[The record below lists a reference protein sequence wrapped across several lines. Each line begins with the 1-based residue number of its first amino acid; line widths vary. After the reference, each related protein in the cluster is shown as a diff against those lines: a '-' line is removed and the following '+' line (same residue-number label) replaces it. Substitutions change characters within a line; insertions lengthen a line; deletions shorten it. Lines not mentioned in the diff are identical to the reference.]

1 MYATEVSYGVS
12 SSKNIIPMF
21 SKIPRHWLI
30 RFVISCGQF
39 WLLPRTA
46 EEKNDLDAQRN
57 QAGVRSESAA
67 STKQRD
73 SELSEGSGMWNAV
86 GDAHAILFTRCRG
99 HASLSWRAV
108 TRPAEKLLVAES
120 VIEKSIN
127 PRGITAGKSF
137 VGVCIAMLC
146 AFRHAA

>member
-30 RFVISCGQF
+30 RFVIGCGQF

-73 SELSEGSGMWNAV
+73 SELSEGSGMWNAL
-86 GDAHAILFTRCRG
+86 GDAHCCRSI
-99 HASLSWRAV
+99 HPLS
-108 TRPAEKLLVAES
+108 RPCVFALACC
-120 VIEKSIN
+120 N
-127 PRGITAGKSF
+127 PA
-137 VGVCIAMLC
+137 C
-146 AFRHAA
+146 

>member
-1 MYATEVSYGVS
+1 M
-12 SSKNIIPMF
+12 
-21 SKIPRHWLI
+21 
-30 RFVISCGQF
+30 
-39 WLLPRTA
+39 
-46 EEKNDLDAQRN
+46 
-57 QAGVRSESAA
+57 VRSESAA
-67 STKQRD
+67 SMRQRNL
-73 SELSEGSGMWNAV
+73 ELSEGSGSGTPWEMRMV
-86 GDAHAILFTRCRG
+86 AILFTRCRG

>member
-12 SSKNIIPMF
+12 SSKNVIPMF

-39 WLLPRTA
+39 WLLPRTT

-73 SELSEGSGMWNAV
+73 SELSEGSGTVERPGRCALLPFYSPAV
-86 GDAHAILFTRCRG
+86 AAMRLCF
-99 HASLSWRAV
+99 
-108 TRPAEKLLVAES
+108 
-120 VIEKSIN
+120 
-127 PRGITAGKSF
+127 
-137 VGVCIAMLC
+137 GVL
-146 AFRHAA
+146 

>member
-12 SSKNIIPMF
+12 SSKNVIPMF

-30 RFVISCGQF
+30 RFVIGCGQF
-39 WLLPRTA
+39 WLLPRTT

-86 GDAHAILFTRCRG
+86 GDAHGCHSIRP
-99 HASLSWRAV
+99 LS
-108 TRPAEKLLVAES
+108 RPCVFGSACC
-120 VIEKSIN
+120 N
-127 PRGITAGKSF
+127 PA
-137 VGVCIAMLC
+137 C
-146 AFRHAA
+146 

>member
-30 RFVISCGQF
+30 RFVIGCGQF

-46 EEKNDLDAQRN
+46 EETNNLDTPRN
-57 QAGVRSESAA
+57 QAGGASESAA
-67 STKQRD
+67 STKQQNP
-73 SELSEGSGMWNAV
+73 ELSEGSGSGTPWGMRMV
-86 GDAHAILFTRCRG
+86 AILFTRCRG
-99 HASLSWRAV
+99 HASLRWRAV

-146 AFRHAA
+146 

>member
-30 RFVISCGQF
+30 RFVIGCGQF

-73 SELSEGSGMWNAV
+73 PELSEGSGMWNALR
-86 GDAHAILFTRCRG
+86 DAHGCHSI
-99 HASLSWRAV
+99 HPLS
-108 TRPAEKLLVAES
+108 RPYVFALACC
-120 VIEKSIN
+120 N
-127 PRGITAGKSF
+127 PA
-137 VGVCIAMLC
+137 C
-146 AFRHAA
+146 

>member
-12 SSKNIIPMF
+12 SSKNVIPMF

-39 WLLPRTA
+39 WLLPRTT

-73 SELSEGSGMWNAV
+73 SELSEGSGTWNAL
-86 GDAHAILFTRCRG
+86 GDAHGCR
-99 HASLSWRAV
+99 SIRPLS
-108 TRPAEKLLVAES
+108 RPCVFALACC
-120 VIEKSIN
+120 N
-127 PRGITAGKSF
+127 PA
-137 VGVCIAMLC
+137 C
-146 AFRHAA
+146 